1 MIQVNLT
8 VLPVLY
14 LEVSGL
20 NLSAQGPVILSY
32 LHDFLQIL

>member
-8 VLPVLY
+8 ILPALY

-20 NLSAQGPVILSY
+20 YLSAQRPVILSY
-32 LHDFLQIL
+32 LRDFLRML